1 MEKKISDR
9 LENMLSDFKGMVDV
23 SIKDVKLVF
32 IEILSLVMAH
42 ISSTLML
49 LGFGMIFLLFVS
61 LGAGLLLNDL
71 LESHYMGFFIIGGF
85 FVLVVLILLL
95 IRKSRGIPFFTN
107 GFIKM
112 FVKILYNNDEK
123 DQ

>member
-1 MEKKISDR
+1 MEKKINER
-9 LENMLSDFKGMVDV
+9 LENMLSDFKGMVDFG
-23 SIKDVKLVF
+23 IKDAKLVF

-49 LGFGMIFLLFVS
+49 LGFGMIFLLFIS
-61 LGAGLLLNDL
+61 LGAGLFLNEM
-71 LESHYMGFFIIGGF
+71 LESHYMGFFVIGGIF
-85 FVLVVLILLL
+85 ILVVLVLLL

-107 GFIKM
+107 GFIKL

-123 DQ
+123 NQ